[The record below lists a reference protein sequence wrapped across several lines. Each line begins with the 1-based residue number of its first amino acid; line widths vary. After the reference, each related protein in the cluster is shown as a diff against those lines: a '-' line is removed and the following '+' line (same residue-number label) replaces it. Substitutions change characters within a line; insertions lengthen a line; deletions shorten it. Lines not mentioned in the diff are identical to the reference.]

1 MGRGPEG
8 VIEMKR
14 YQIEVYAQK
23 TIVVSARNVRE
34 AKQKAKAKFLKN
46 PGRLDMD
53 DIREG
58 P

>member
-1 MGRGPEG
+1 
-8 VIEMKR
+8 MKR